1 MMNPTSGRN
10 LRIPCTTVPTRVSLA
25 LSFTASSVN
34 QVTSV
39 MTVAI
44 NAICSSGCVIVLAST
59 IPAANPISTWAAGH
73 SIGRNVRWSLERP
86 TPQG

>member
-34 QVTSV
+34 QVASV

-44 NAICSSGCVIVLAST
+44 NAICSSGSVIVLAIT
-59 IPAANPISTWAAGH
+59 IPISTWAAGH